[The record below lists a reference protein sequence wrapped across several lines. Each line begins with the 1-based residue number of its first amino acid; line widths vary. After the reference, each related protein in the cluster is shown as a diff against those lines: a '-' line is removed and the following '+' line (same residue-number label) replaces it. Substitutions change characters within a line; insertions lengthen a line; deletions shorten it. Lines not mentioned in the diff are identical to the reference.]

1 MDDLNEKLS
10 GILSDPAAMKEI
22 AQLASQLG
30 VDTSGVHKDPVP
42 EPPKQPSS
50 ADTLSLMSGLMPL
63 MGSLRQEDDT
73 TRLLSAIR
81 PFLSEE
87 RREKLDKAQ
96 KLLRMMKLLPLLR
109 EMNLFDSL
117 L

>member
-10 GILSDPAAMKEI
+10 GILSDPQAMKEI

-30 VDTSGVHKDPVP
+30 VDTSGLHNEPQKKP
-42 EPPKQPSS
+42 ESDMTS
-50 ADTLSLMSGLMPL
+50 MMSGLMPL

-96 KLLRMMKLLPLLR
+96 KLLKMMKLLPLLR
-109 EMNLFDSL
+109 EMNLFDL
-117 L
+117 

>member
-10 GILSDPAAMKEI
+10 GILSDPQAMKEI

-30 VDTSGVHKDPVP
+30 VKPSGIHSEPAAPKKP
-42 EPPKQPSS
+42 EPTD
-50 ADTLSLMSGLMPL
+50 ALSMMSGLMPL
-63 MGSLRQEDDT
+63 MGSLKQEDDT
-73 TRLLSAIR
+73 TRLLEAIR

-96 KLLRMMKLLPLLR
+96 KMLRMMRLLPLLR
-109 EMNLFDSL
+109 EMNLFDL
-117 L
+117 